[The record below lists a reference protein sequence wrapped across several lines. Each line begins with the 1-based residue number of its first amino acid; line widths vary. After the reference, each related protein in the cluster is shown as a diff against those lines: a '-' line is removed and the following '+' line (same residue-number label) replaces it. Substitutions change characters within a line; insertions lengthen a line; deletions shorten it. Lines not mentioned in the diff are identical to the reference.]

1 MIDHD
6 KLSFYCSRTCS
17 VQIATLDSQV
27 VFYIGKVRLTTDHL
41 RFLCILEQ
49 MYHKTTKPPN
59 NGSGH
64 HESLWAC
71 NSCSIDTQYLHH
83 ISRFYAS
90 NMATTKYVLKYLI
103 IFINIHTFIT
113 IVECILDIYIYT
125 PVSKGLCFVHPSTSG
140 VGQWLDVALYH
151 GCAEP
156 GSQGGYINGGSP
168 IAGWCIRENPI
179 ELVDEWGTPIF
190 FSETF
195 ICFLNLV

>member
-113 IVECILDIYIYT
+113 IVECILDIYIYIHLFRKVSVSFT
-125 PVSKGLCFVHPSTSG
+125 PALQAWGNDLTLRCTMGALSRAPKGVTSM
-140 VGQWLDVALYH
+140 
-151 GCAEP
+151 
-156 GSQGGYINGGSP
+156 
-168 IAGWCIRENPI
+168 AGPQ
-179 ELVDEWGTPIF
+179 
-190 FSETF
+190 
-195 ICFLNLV
+195 